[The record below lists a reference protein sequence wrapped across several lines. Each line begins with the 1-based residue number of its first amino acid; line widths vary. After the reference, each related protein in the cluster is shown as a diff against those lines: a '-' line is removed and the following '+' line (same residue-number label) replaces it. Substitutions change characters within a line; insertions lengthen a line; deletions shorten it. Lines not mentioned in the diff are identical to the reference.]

1 MSVDKYHFTN
11 QFSFKNIETIRD
23 EGVALLDIFE
33 ENEDK
38 VYGIDFLP
46 KAMMNAYIH
55 ESYFNVYYRSKQ
67 KKDIAAHKV
76 YEERF
81 LKVILTIMGYS
92 HDTYVESDALLKKH
106 GTDIMAIPADTMG
119 NIHLGKPRKNW
130 RYFYQRFRN
139 EKPEKQIDL
148 LSLFQQ
154 AFRDYTDVVIY
165 LCDLQI
171 ILFFSDLYVVCL
183 IENEESR
190 EFLEH
195 ICTTEGLYLHS

>member
-1 MSVDKYHFTN
+1 MSTDKYHFTK

-46 KAMMNAYIH
+46 KAMMNAYIYD
-55 ESYFNVYYRSKQ
+55 SYFNVYYRSKQ
-67 KKDIAAHKV
+67 KEAIAAHKV

-81 LKVILTIMGYS
+81 LKVILTIMGYC

-106 GTDIMAIPADTMG
+106 GTDIMAIPADAMG
-119 NIHLGKPRKNW
+119 NVHLAKPRKNW
-130 RYFYQRFRN
+130 RYFYRRTRN

-195 ICTTEGLYLHS
+195 ICTTEGLYLRS

>member
-1 MSVDKYHFTN
+1 MSTDKYYFTK

-46 KAMMNAYIH
+46 KAMMNAYIYD
-55 ESYFNVYYRSKQ
+55 SYFNVYYRSKQ
-67 KKDIAAHKV
+67 KEDIAAHKV

-106 GTDIMAIPADTMG
+106 GTDIMAIPADAMG
-119 NIHLGKPRKNW
+119 NVHLSKPRKSW

-139 EKPEKQIDL
+139 EKREKQIDL

-154 AFRDYTDVVIY
+154 AFRDYTDVAIY

-195 ICTTEGLYLHS
+195 ICTTEGLYLRS

>member
-1 MSVDKYHFTN
+1 M
-11 QFSFKNIETIRD
+11 R
-23 EGVALLDIFE
+23 AL
-33 ENEDK
+33 
-38 VYGIDFLP
+38 
-46 KAMMNAYIH
+46 
-55 ESYFNVYYRSKQ
+55 
-67 KKDIAAHKV
+67 
-76 YEERF
+76 RF
-81 LKVILTIMGYS
+81 L
-92 HDTYVESDALLKKH
+92 
-106 GTDIMAIPADTMG
+106 
-119 NIHLGKPRKNW
+119 
-130 RYFYQRFRN
+130 YQRFRN

-195 ICTTEGLYLHS
+195 ICKTEGLYLRS